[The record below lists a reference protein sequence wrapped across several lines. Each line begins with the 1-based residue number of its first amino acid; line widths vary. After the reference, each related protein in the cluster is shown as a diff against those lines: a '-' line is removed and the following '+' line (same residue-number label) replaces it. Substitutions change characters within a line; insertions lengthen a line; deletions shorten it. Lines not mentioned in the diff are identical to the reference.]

1 VKNACTEEQVEE
13 PDVFSEFG
21 SYTVAE
27 SGMHLFRVM
36 GSKQQNDREQWYMID
51 GSIMN
56 NVPDIWGINQR
67 FILLPINRWN
77 ANYQSVNIGGLS
89 CDVHDY
95 YNKADEYDNQIF
107 LPRLNGKNDPLY
119 IGFFHTG
126 AYQDSLTG
134 FGGIKHCLLPSP
146 KHVVVNREE
155 DGALQTRVFSE
166 RQTAASMLNIL
177 GYNPG

>member
-1 VKNACTEEQVEE
+1 
-13 PDVFSEFG
+13 
-21 SYTVAE
+21 
-27 SGMHLFRVM
+27 
-36 GSKQQNDREQWYMID
+36 MID

-67 FILLPINRWN
+67 FILLPLNRWN
-77 ANYQSVNIGGLS
+77 ATYQSVNIGGLS
-89 CDVHDY
+89 CDVQDF

-107 LPRLNGKNDPLY
+107 LPKTNGKNEPLY

-146 KHVVVNREE
+146 KHVVVNHDEN
-155 DGALQTRVFSE
+155 GHLQSRVFAA
-166 RQTAASMLNIL
+166 RQSAESMMKIL
-177 GYNPG
+177 GY